1 MTKPSHYDEKG
12 RVRMVDVTAKP
23 PTSRTASAHAFVR
36 MRPATLA
43 SVRRLKSPKGNPLEI
58 ARIAGITAAKR
69 TAEMIPLCHPL
80 ALTHVD
86 VRPKLCQNGIEIVSE
101 ATAVGPTGV
110 EMEALV
116 AAATAA
122 LTIYDMCKALERGME
137 ISDLYVLQKSGGRSG
152 TYVRPGQL
160 SRKKRK

>member
-1 MTKPSHYDEKG
+1 MTRPSHYDEKG

-137 ISDLYVLQKSGGRSG
+137 ITDLYVLQKSGGRSG
-152 TYVRPGQL
+152 TYVRSAAPSKK
-160 SRKKRK
+160 SRK